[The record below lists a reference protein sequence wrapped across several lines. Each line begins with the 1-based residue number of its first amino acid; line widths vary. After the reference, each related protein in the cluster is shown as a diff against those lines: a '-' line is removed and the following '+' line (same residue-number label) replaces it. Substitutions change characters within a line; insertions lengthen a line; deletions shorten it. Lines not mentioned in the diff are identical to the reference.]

1 MLHSISE
8 MENFF
13 GTIEAMGLLRDILE
27 TSLNVMKNSAMGL
40 TYVSGSWESFNARFL
55 INNAFNLRL

>member
-1 MLHSISE
+1 